1 MSSAQWRRRARRAR
15 RALRDAG
22 RRARALPE
30 PAPTI
35 LRSALRTLPQ
45 DNGVV
50 RRLRAVVSPRPAAA
64 RPPQPRAVPN
74 GRARAGVPAY
84 RGFLHLRDAGETYTS
99 AEAATFLQLE
109 NAVLKRRLFAEPL
122 PPLPP
127 TGHEAEDEAAA
138 SERVARYLARADA
151 AAHGLGADAPRHLAV
166 VSVYPTAE
174 NPYGN
179 GFVHRRIKYFQAAG
193 VRVDVA
199 VVDPASEPHAYEY
212 DGVHVLVGRGPEAAE
227 LLRTRRYESVAAHFL
242 VRSLWEPIKD
252 ALHGHR
258 FFAFMHGFES
268 RRWIRTVRNHR
279 TQGQIDDAI
288 LETLDRQAF
297 WREVLGHP
305 NGPERFVFVSRWW
318 RRAAQEDMELVFPG
332 QRSAIVHNVID
343 TDLFRYVP
351 KDPDQRFRVL
361 WVRSA
366 ANLNYGPDLAVKA
379 LERLRETELWDRMQV
394 TVIGDGKHFGLF
406 EQAFADDPRV
416 TVERRYAV
424 QEEIAQLHRDHGLF
438 LVPTRLDSQG
448 VSRDE
453 AMSSGLV
460 PVTNDAAAVREFVD
474 EECAMVAG
482 FEDVDGLA
490 EGMCRLMQ
498 DPDLFLRMSEAAARR
513 VRAQTSPAHT
523 VEHEMSLMGLAHRRT
538 GPREESA

>member
-1 MSSAQWRRRARRAR
+1 MSGAAWRRRVRRVVRGAARRAR
-15 RALRDAG
+15 TF
-22 RRARALPE
+22 PE
-30 PAPTI
+30 PAPTV
-35 LRSALRTLPQ
+35 LRSVLGALPA
-45 DNGVV
+45 DNGEVL
-50 RRLRAVVSPRPAAA
+50 RLGAATATPDRTRPTPSPPA
-64 RPPQPRAVPN
+64 
-74 GRARAGVPAY
+74 RARATGVAAY
-84 RGFLHLRDAGETYTS
+84 RGYLHLRDAGDTYTP

-109 NAVLKRRLFAEPL
+109 NAVLKRRLFAETL
-122 PPLPP
+122 PPLPV
-127 TGHEAEDEAAA
+127 TGHESEDEAAA

-151 AAHGLGADAPRHLAV
+151 AAQGLEEDAPRHLV
-166 VSVYPTAE
+166 IVSVYPTEE

-179 GFVHRRIKYFQAAG
+179 GFVHRRVKYFQSVG

-199 VVDPASEPHAYEY
+199 VVDRCAQPHTYEY

-227 LLRTRRYESVAAHFL
+227 LLHTRTYESVAAHFL

-279 TQGQIDDAI
+279 TQGQIDEAI
-288 LETLDRQAF
+288 EDTLERQRF
-297 WREVLGHP
+297 WREVLDHP

-343 TDLFRYVP
+343 TDLYRYVP
-351 KDPDQRFRVL
+351 KNPEQRYRVL

-366 ANLNYGPDLAVKA
+366 ANLNYGPDLAVRA
-379 LERLRETELWDRMQV
+379 LEHLRGTDLWERMQV

-424 QEEIAQLHRDHGLF
+424 QEEIAELHRNHGLF

-460 PVTNDAAAVREFVD
+460 AITNDAAAVREFVD

-490 EGMCRLMQ
+490 EGMRRLME
-498 DPDLFLRMSEAAARR
+498 DPELFLRMSAAAALR
-513 VRAQTSPAHT
+513 VRSQTSPEHT
-523 VEHEMSLMGLAHRRT
+523 VEHEMRLMGLAQRRSRR
-538 GPREESA
+538 REESA